1 MNFTP
6 RSVAL
11 PVATLGPDANTSCS
25 GGQYTNTHKSMQ
37 EKHFGLRVGVGV
49 ANSLVAQVTLY
60 ELIQQE
66 PRQPLLIMPN
76 YSTMIQEVASD
87 VPQSHAVQLIK

>member
-11 PVATLGPDANTSCS
+11 HVATLGPDAAPQCN
-25 GGQYTNTHKSMQ
+25 GGQYTNTHKSTQ

-49 ANSLVAQVTLY
+49 ANSLVARVTLY
-60 ELIQQE
+60 EVIQQK
-66 PRQPLLIMPN
+66 PRQPPLVMPN
-76 YSTMIQEVASD
+76 YFPMIQKVASD